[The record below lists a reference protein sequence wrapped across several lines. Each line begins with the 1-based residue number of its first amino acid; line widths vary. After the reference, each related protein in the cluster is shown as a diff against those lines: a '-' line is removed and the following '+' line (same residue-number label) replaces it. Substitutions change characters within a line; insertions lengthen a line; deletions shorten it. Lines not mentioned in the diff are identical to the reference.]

1 MTIEEMRQLL
11 RASLKPKRFRHSCA
25 VHDTALEL
33 AAFYAADRDKVA
45 VAALLHDCG
54 REVPT
59 PESAARARALGLAP
73 GPIECAQ
80 PILLHA
86 VLGPWFAREKYGV
99 TDPDILEAIRRHTTG
114 GAGMTDLAKIIFL
127 ADMTEPG
134 RDFPGVE
141 ELREASRRN
150 LDEAML
156 LAYENTLRYL
166 LDQQLL
172 IHPDAVAG
180 YNELVLARRAVKGAA
195 GDGSAQ
201 KTARDA
207 AGKPLPPGAGEK
219 IRPATGKEKKK
230 YGK

>member
-1 MTIEEMRQLL
+1 MSALTIDEMRNLL
-11 RASLKPKRFRHSCA
+11 QASLKPKRFRHSCA
-25 VHDTALEL
+25 VYETALEL
-33 AAFYAADRDKVA
+33 ARLYHADERKVA

-59 PESAARARALGLAP
+59 PDSVAKALALGLHP
-73 GPIECAQ
+73 TPVECAQ
-80 PILLHA
+80 PVLLHA

-114 GAGMTDLAKIIFL
+114 GAGMDDLAKVVFL

-141 ELREASRRN
+141 ALREASRRN

-156 LAYENTLRYL
+156 MAYENTIQYL

-180 YNELVLARRAVKGAA
+180 YNELALARKEALAESYHGKLN
-195 GDGSAQ
+195 Q
-201 KTARDA
+201 KT
-207 AGKPLPPGAGEK
+207 
-219 IRPATGKEKKK
+219 RPVAGKEKKEH
-230 YGK
+230 GK